1 MSHLI
6 KALTIPNKLTVRLKD
21 EDDIIV
27 VESDPESSSENCTD
41 DEQRRS
47 STDESEVMEHSE
59 NWEQENEAQTA
70 EKKPRLKDTKA
81 MLRQMKVAVRFSIDL
96 VPCEL
101 WLILTPNRCQN
112 GLQTLRL
119 GAVMM
124 MIQLRTLLGKVRRPL
139 EARSLPPC
147 ASRP

>member
-47 STDESEVMEHSE
+47 STDESEVTEHSE

-81 MLRQMKVAVRFSIDL
+81 ML
-96 VPCEL
+96 
-101 WLILTPNRCQN
+101 
-112 GLQTLRL
+112 
-119 GAVMM
+119 
-124 MIQLRTLLGKVRRPL
+124 
-139 EARSLPPC
+139 
-147 ASRP
+147 